1 VKEWVR
7 LAFAG
12 ASGTGK
18 TTLAAYAAEL
28 LGLPV
33 NPVGSRSVA
42 AAMGFASPYDVDR
55 AGRRAEFQRRLLA
68 EKVAWEREH
77 DAFVTD
83 RTTLDNLAYL
93 ALHDV
98 GSVDSEILAQ
108 ASDGARRYTH
118 VVYCQGVFP
127 RAIEDPARVSD
138 LAYHAVFDA
147 LLDGLILRYLAPW
160 SQRVTRI
167 SGRDSRER
175 ERVLKVFLGLVDA

>member
-1 VKEWVR
+1 
-7 LAFAG
+7 
-12 ASGTGK
+12 
-18 TTLAAYAAEL
+18 
-28 LGLPV
+28 
-33 NPVGSRSVA
+33 
-42 AAMGFASPYDVDR
+42 MGFASPYDVDR

-83 RTTLDNLAYL
+83 RTTLDNLAYP
-93 ALHDV
+93 
-98 GSVDSEILAQ
+98 EILAQ